1 MRFMRRTVIPQEG
14 QITMS
19 FTLRARTAFC
29 ASVFAATL
37 SAVYSASSLAADA
50 PAAVDFAARIAKGQQ
65 LSATCAAC
73 HGADGNSLIA
83 ANPSLAGQPAG
94 YIARQLAHFKTD
106 VRANAIMK
114 GFATA
119 LSDDDMKAL
128 GEYFSR
134 QKPRVIGVK
143 DVSVAKVGEN
153 IWRNGNI
160 AKGIPACTACHGPAG
175 AGVPAQYPRLGGQHA
190 DYTIAQLKGFAGG
203 TRGAHDKDAG
213 GRTMAAFAGKMSD
226 AEMKAVAE
234 YASGLR

>member
-1 MRFMRRTVIPQEG
+1 
-14 QITMS
+14 
-19 FTLRARTAFC
+19 
-29 ASVFAATL
+29 
-37 SAVYSASSLAADA
+37 
-50 PAAVDFAARIAKGQQ
+50 
-65 LSATCAAC
+65 
-73 HGADGNSLIA
+73 
-83 ANPSLAGQPAG
+83 
-94 YIARQLAHFKTD
+94 
-106 VRANAIMK
+106 
-114 GFATA
+114 
-119 LSDDDMKAL
+119 MKAL

-190 DYTIAQLKGFAGG
+190 EYTIAQLKGFAGG

-226 AEMKAVAE
+226 AEMKAVAA

>member
-1 MRFMRRTVIPQEG
+1 
-14 QITMS
+14 MS
-19 FTLRARTAFC
+19 LTLRARTAFC
-29 ASVFAATL
+29 ASIFVATFSGVFSAAF
-37 SAVYSASSLAADA
+37 SASSVAADA
-50 PAAVDFAARIAKGQQ
+50 PPAVDMAARAAKGQQ

-94 YIARQLAHFKTD
+94 YIARQLTHFKTD

-114 GFATA
+114 GFAAA

-134 QKPRVIGVK
+134 QKPRVLGVK

-153 IWRNGNI
+153 IWRNGII

-190 DYTIAQLKGFAGG
+190 EYTIAQLKGFAGG

-213 GRTMAAFAGKMSD
+213 GRTMAAFAGKLSE